1 MSYMNKQEPIYKE
14 MRSLK
19 PYFLVISGVYLAV
32 TIIVAFVVK
41 DYTLPIGAVYGTVL
55 AVLNFLI
62 LGKSAQKAVK
72 KRDAKAANIYMSKTY
87 AIRYL
92 GLFLLLTLGAIAP
105 FINLLTSLIP
115 LFFPRICITLR
126 ALREKD

>member
-1 MSYMNKQEPIYKE
+1 MNKQEPIYKE

-41 DYTLPIGAVYGTVL
+41 DYTFPIGAVYGTVL

-62 LGKSAQKAVK
+62 LGKSVQKAVK

>member
-14 MRSLK
+14 MSSLK